1 MTFPIVG
8 RLQDYP
14 QFVLSLMA
22 KRKRD
27 SSCVLMQNFY
37 EARVPENISKEANLS
52 TKEIISSLWM
62 GRTPAKFSQ
71 CLAMAIWAVHSNSS
85 GLVLLCTCLMY

>member
-8 RLQDYP
+8 CLQDYP